1 MKNKKMVSIIA
12 AVFICAAGVLT
23 FSLTVSSGKSKNEL
37 LEANTETTTIQ
48 DKDVIIETT
57 TEQTTELI
65 TETITELTTIPEPT
79 TIKESVIETTT
90 KEIKNV
96 NTKVEKKSENK
107 PKTPAEA
114 VPPKETPTQEQIEK
128 SKETGEE
135 ITPQNISNDN
145 STPKTGDTRE
155 DGKVYVDGF
164 GWVDEEYI
172 NHEVEVHTAV
182 GMGTGEIVGD
192 M

>member
-12 AVFICAAGVLT
+12 AVFVCAAGVLT

-65 TETITELTTIPEPT
+65 TETITKLTTIPEPT

-90 KEIKNV
+90 KEIKNTS
-96 NTKVEKKSENK
+96 TKVEKKSENK

-135 ITPQNISNDN
+135 ITPKSSENN
-145 STPKTGDTRE
+145 TPKHGDTRE

-164 GWVDEEYI
+164 GWVDEEYV
-172 NHEVEVHTAV
+172 NHEVEVKIIE